1 MKLGEVVQLL
11 ICLFTTTPPSFMK
24 IKFEKKKI
32 LNSLL
37 NDLALL
43 HKCNKYIFLV
53 EL

>member
-1 MKLGEVVQLL
+1 MKLGEVVLLL
-11 ICLFTTTPPSFMK
+11 ICMFTTTPPSFMK
-24 IKFEKKKI
+24 IKFEKKI

-43 HKCNKYIFLV
+43 YKCNKYIFLV